1 MKKSKYACS
10 VLFEQ
15 GQNYYCKP
23 IATIIINLFANLSLA
38 ADSDYY
44 TNKLCKFLRGTEKLE
59 GPVFGL
65 RTLGKISLGGP

>member
-1 MKKSKYACS
+1 
-10 VLFEQ
+10 
-15 GQNYYCKP
+15 
-23 IATIIINLFANLSLA
+23 LA

-44 TNKLCKFLRGTEKLE
+44 TNKLCKFRRGTEKLE